1 MNKFI
6 RTIVGNADGIK
17 AQRAGVLATQAKLA
31 QESIVSDLRRKLAG
45 LDLQLTQLVDLAPDT
60 SDSLRPGNG
69 FNPVQWA
76 KAVHAL
82 KVELDGVKRELAIAE
97 ETYVDWFGNVPAAA
111 GTPANAT
118 A

>member
-6 RTIVGNADGIK
+6 RIIVGNADGIK

-31 QESIVSDLRRKLAG
+31 QENIVSELRRKLAG

-60 SDSLRPGNG
+60 TDSLRPGNG
-69 FNPVQWA
+69 FNPTQWA
-76 KAVHAL
+76 KAVHAVKL
-82 KVELDGVKRELAIAE
+82 EIAQVKEELSVAE
-97 ETYVDWFGNVPAAA
+97 ETYSDWFADVPAA
-111 GTPANAT
+111 T